1 MNKIVQ
7 NKNGVKRNH
16 MLNMVSFF
24 MKIKILQ
31 KCYKNKKKL
40 FTNSFS
46 YVTIRTVQRAKNKK
60 Q

>member
-40 FTNSFS
+40 FTNSYTCVNMTS
-46 YVTIRTVQRAKNKK
+46 EHNKEEKN
-60 Q
+60 